1 MASIN
6 ASLSTGA
13 RRCIGSRQYMSTG
26 VSPRQ
31 YGTNTS
37 RLSRSIAAADSL
49 HSRSLLQSR
58 TRTMST
64 TTALRSLNIN
74 NINPHVKEAKY
85 AVRGALAVKSEEYRA
100 KLAKGDK
107 DLPFDAVISANIGNP
122 QQLDQ
127 QPITFFRQVLS
138 LLEYPPLLER
148 EDVLLNGLGYKK
160 DVIERARWLLKE
172 VGSVGA
178 YSASAGATGI
188 KDSVARFIENRDGFP
203 ADPKDIYLS
212 AGASAGVNTLL
223 HVICA
228 GPNTGVLVPIPQYPL
243 YTASLS
249 VLNAKCVPYYLDE
262 ARNWG
267 TDLQAIKDAYAA
279 AVKEGTDVR
288 AIVII
293 NPGNPTGA
301 SLPPQDIEEVIKFAA
316 EKKLVV
322 MADEVYQTNVFKG
335 KFHSFK
341 QILRD
346 LQSKTP
352 EKYDNVE
359 LASLHSI
366 SKGMVGECGHRGGYF
381 ELCGFDPEVVEQ
393 IYKFVSIS
401 LCAPV
406 IGQCLVELM
415 VNPPKEGEPS
425 YELYKKEYDGI
436 FSGLQKR
443 ATALYEAFKQ
453 MEGVECPEPQ
463 GSMYL
468 FPTIHIPEKAV
479 EAAKQEGMGPDEYYC
494 HKLLEATG
502 VCVVPGSGF
511 GQRANTLHF
520 RTTFLAPGTEW
531 VGRITKFHEG
541 FMGEFR

>member
-1 MASIN
+1 MASLN

-13 RRCIGSRQYMSTG
+13 RRCGRWYTSAAI
-26 VSPRQ
+26 SP
-31 YGTNTS
+31 S
-37 RLSRSIAAADSL
+37 RLSRSITADSL
-49 HSRSLLQSR
+49 HPHRSLLQLQAR
-58 TRTMST
+58 NMSAT
-64 TTALRSLNIN
+64 TSLRRLNID

-107 DLPFDAVISANIGNP
+107 DLPFDTVISANIGNP

-138 LLEYPPLLER
+138 LVEYPPLLEK

-178 YSASAGATGI
+178 YSASPGATGI
-188 KDSVARFIENRDGFP
+188 KDSVARFIEERDGFP

-212 AGASAGVNTLL
+212 AGASAGVEVLL
-223 HVICA
+223 NVICA
-228 GPNTGVLVPIPQYPL
+228 GPNTVFLVPIPQYPL

-249 VLNAKCVPYYLDE
+249 LLNAKCVPYYLDE

-267 TDLQAIKDAYAA
+267 TDIQAIKDAYAA
-279 AVKEGTDVR
+279 AIKEGTDVR

-301 SLPPQDIEEVIKFAA
+301 SLPPQDIEKVIKFAA
-316 EKKLVV
+316 ENKLVV

-352 EKYDNVE
+352 KTYDNVE

-381 ELCGFDPEVVEQ
+381 EICGFDPEVVEQ

-406 IGQCLVELM
+406 IGQCIVELM
-415 VNPPKEGEPS
+415 VNPPKPGEPS
-425 YELYKKEYDGI
+425 YDLYKQEYDSI

-443 ATALYEAFKQ
+443 ATALYEAFSQ

-468 FPTIHIPEKAV
+468 FPTINLPAKAV
-479 EAAKQEGMGPDEYYC
+479 EAAKKEGMSADEYYC
-494 HKLLEATG
+494 HKAIGRHGRLCRSRKWLRPKGKHPAFPNDIFSPRHRMG
-502 VCVVPGSGF
+502 RQNHKVPQGI
-511 GQRANTLHF
+511 H
-520 RTTFLAPGTEW
+520 
-531 VGRITKFHEG
+531 GRV
-541 FMGEFR
+541 